1 VPSLY
6 VLLACGVIAATKA
19 HTQLP
24 FLLFG
29 TYFAWLY
36 LRFFQQQPE
45 TSIKGDPSEDFKFS
59 TFFPELLHP
68 PIDLL
73 AKLLGKVFRL
83 QHGADALA
91 KSQSSSALLGSDSAE
106 ANRRRWV
113 WRHAASPAAAAGA
126 PVLCVVGGSGVRRR
140 CCCCRPGPV
149 VRCS

>member
-6 VLLACGVIAATKA
+6 VLLAGGACAGLKA
-19 HTQLP
+19 YTQLP

-29 TYFAWLY
+29 FYFAWLY

-45 TSIKGDPSEDFKFS
+45 TSIMGDPSEDFKFS

-73 AKLLGKVFRL
+73 AAILGKVLRL
-83 QHGADALA
+83 QHSGGADG
-91 KSQSSSALLGSDSAE
+91 KQPGSSALLGSDSAE

-113 WRHAASPAAAAGA
+113 ASGRACCAALRCPA
-126 PVLCVVGGSGVRRR
+126 P
-140 CCCCRPGPV
+140 CCWPRGCQGTA
-149 VRCS
+149 